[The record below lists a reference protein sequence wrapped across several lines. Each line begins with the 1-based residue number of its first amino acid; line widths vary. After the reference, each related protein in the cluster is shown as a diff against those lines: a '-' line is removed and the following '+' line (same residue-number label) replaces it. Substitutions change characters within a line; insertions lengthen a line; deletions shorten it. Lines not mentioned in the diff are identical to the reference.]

1 MFYSIEKSTINQLKH
16 IIINTYEN
24 IKRMDSAKSRKVSYN
39 KKASGGTIK
48 AKSAITKAQNSA
60 I

>member
-48 AKSAITKAQNSA
+48 AKSAITKA
-60 I
+60 